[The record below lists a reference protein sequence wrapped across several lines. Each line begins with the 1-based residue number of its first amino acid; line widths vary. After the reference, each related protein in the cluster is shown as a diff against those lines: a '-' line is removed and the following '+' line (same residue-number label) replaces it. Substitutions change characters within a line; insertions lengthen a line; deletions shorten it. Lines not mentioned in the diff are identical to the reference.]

1 MDMTGLELARLYY
14 QQIGRKMLEEQFPEY
29 LPRIA
34 AGLVGEGS
42 ECFGFDDEI
51 SRDHDFGAGF
61 CIWLAKEDY
70 DKVGAKMQQCYDA
83 LPKEFMGFAA
93 RNTTARANQRV
104 GVFEI
109 SDFYSRWIGSQ
120 QPPKDDM
127 YWLYLPEHKIAAA
140 VNGEVFEDNLGRFS
154 AIRNSLKEYYPEDVR
169 IKKIAARVA
178 AMAQS
183 GQYNYSRC
191 MRRSDSVGASM
202 ALAEFIKNT
211 LSLIYLLNR
220 CYCPYYKWQFH
231 GLKQMMAKQGNRFV
245 LSRAVNMLE
254 KLAKLP
260 DQSDSW
266 AQPCPDDFNPYLN
279 ELDRKVVVIEN
290 ICMLVVYELKR
301 QGLTDISD
309 SFLDAHT
316 DQIMQRIQ
324 GDLKRCHITEG

>member
-1 MDMTGLELARLYY
+1 
-14 QQIGRKMLEEQFPEY
+14 MLEEKFPEY
-29 LPRIA
+29 LPKIA

-42 ECFGFDDEI
+42 ECFGFDDDI

-70 DKVGAKMQQCYDA
+70 DKIGADIQAAYDS

-93 RNTTARANQRV
+93 RNTTNRGSGRV

-109 SDFYSRWIGSQ
+109 SDFYGRFIGKE

-127 YWLYLPEHKIAAA
+127 RWLYLPEHKIATV
-140 VNGEVFEDNLGRFS
+140 VNGEVFEDNLGSFS
-154 AIRNSLKEYYPEDVR
+154 AIRNNLLEYYPEDVR

-183 GQYNYSRC
+183 GQYNYGRC
-191 MRRSDSVGASM
+191 MRRGDSVAAGM
-202 ALAEFIKNT
+202 ALSEFIKNT
-211 LSLIYLLNR
+211 LSLIYLLNKS
-220 CYCPYYKWQFH
+220 YCPYYKWQFY
-231 GLKQMMAKQGNRFV
+231 GLKQLMAKMGHRFA
-245 LSRAVNMLE
+245 LSGAVNMLE
-254 KLAKLP
+254 KLSKLP

-266 AQPCPDDFNPYLN
+266 AQPYPDGFNPYLN
-279 ELDRKVVVIEN
+279 TADRKVALIEN
-290 ICMLVVYELKR
+290 ICKLVVYELQR

-309 SFLDAHT
+309 SFLDVHT
-316 DQIMQRIQ
+316 YRIMQRIK